1 MPFDMAV
8 KEPPH
13 GVVGY
18 PLNDKLAPRGHCH
31 RIFQRRVHEVQSA
44 RLAQDV
50 ERMAMQVERVVYR
63 SWILED
69 NADRLTRRITI
80 GSRVA
85 SLERRVFYPVQ
96 RLRLY
101 LSLWDDHFLNE
112 SVSRQA
118 TGEERVL
125 VETVKE
131 FVHRSSEGPCP
142 QS

>member
-1 MPFDMAV
+1 
-8 KEPPH
+8 
-13 GVVGY
+13 
-18 PLNDKLAPRGHCH
+18 
-31 RIFQRRVHEVQSA
+31 
-44 RLAQDV
+44 
-50 ERMAMQVERVVYR
+50 MAMQVERVVYR